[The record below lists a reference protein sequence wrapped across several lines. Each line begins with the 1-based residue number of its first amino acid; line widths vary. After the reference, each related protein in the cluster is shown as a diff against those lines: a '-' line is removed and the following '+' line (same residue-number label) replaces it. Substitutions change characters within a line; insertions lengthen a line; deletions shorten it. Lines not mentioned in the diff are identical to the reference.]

1 MSFSTQDI
9 TRQWASL
16 PASQIAVGV
25 NDTLHTNSSLVVTAP
40 PGAGKSTLLPLT
52 ILSSLGEGEKILM
65 LEPRR
70 LAARQIAERM
80 AQMLGAWRSRA
91 RSKVVFKVEPLMGFM
106 ST

>member
-25 NDTLHTNSSLVVTAP
+25 NEALHTNSSLVVTAP

-70 LAARQIAERM
+70 LAARQIAGGRNRRIQSQVRES
-80 AQMLGAWRSRA
+80 AVETYTHRSA
-91 RSKVVFKVEPLMGFM
+91 D
-106 ST
+106 